1 MDVRVRFAPSPTG
14 YLHIGS
20 ARTALFN
27 YLYARHVGG
36 KFLLRIEDT
45 DLARSTE
52 ESTRSILDG
61 LAWLELRHDEEIV
74 FQSDNAEKH
83 RETARKLLA
92 EGKAY
97 RDFTPKEAP
106 SDANVK
112 DAIKER
118 ARASQGEK
126 NMRDNPYRDLST
138 AESDRRAA
146 AGEPFAIRLKV
157 PDVRTGSK
165 SDWASPSG
173 KTVFEDAVYGLQER
187 DYAETEDLVL
197 LRSDGHPL
205 YNLAVVCDD
214 IEMRI
219 THVIRGQDHLTNTHK
234 QILIYEALGVK
245 QPVFAHL
252 PLIMAPNKGK
262 LSKRKHGEVVSM
274 TTYRDAGFLAAAFRN
289 FLALLGWSAG
299 EEREIYSLAEL
310 IEKFSLEGIHRS
322 NAVFN
327 FNETDPR
334 RWTDDKAQW
343 MNAEYIR
350 TMPLGQLLPFV
361 KSELKANKLWR
372 EEYAP
377 DGRALTT
384 SISSTSAQGFEAATE
399 ISDRPESIAID
410 RPRHGSYDWFVNTVD
425 LIRTRFFTLKDFS
438 TQGRAYFSEDYD
450 LDPAAIAKN
459 LTKFPELRE
468 WLPDLADR
476 FEAELGE
483 HKAETRPVGSV
494 QSDCGF
500 EILDSGFESK
510 GETRSKT
517 PNAPPL
523 TDACCSDRFFEAN
536 IEAVVKAFAEEK
548 GTKLG
553 VIMNGARTL
562 LTGVAVGPSML
573 SVFETIGL
581 ERTLR
586 RLRSQVAWNG

>member
-1 MDVRVRFAPSPTG
+1 MTTRVRFAPSPTG

-61 LAWLELRHDEEIV
+61 MEWLELEHDEEIV
-74 FQSDNAEKH
+74 FQSDNADKH
-83 RETARKLLA
+83 RATALKLLE

-97 RDFTPKEAP
+97 RDFTPKAEA
-106 SDANVK
+106 SDQNVK
-112 DAIKER
+112 EGIVER
-118 ARASQGEK
+118 ARAAQGVK
-126 NMRDNPYRDLST
+126 NMRDNPFRNISEV
-138 AESDRRAA
+138 ESDTRAA
-146 AGEPFAIRLKV
+146 NGEPFAIRLKV
-157 PDVRTGSK
+157 AMEGRTAFDDS
-165 SDWASPSG
+165 
-173 KTVFEDAVYGLQER
+173 VYGTQER
-187 DYAETEDLVL
+187 NYADTEDLVL

-234 QILIYEALGVK
+234 QILIYEALGVT
-245 QPVFAHL
+245 PPIFAHL

-299 EEREIYSLAEL
+299 EEKEIYSLTEL
-310 IEKFSLEGIHRS
+310 IDKFSLEDIHRS

-327 FNETDPR
+327 FTENDPR
-334 RWTDDKAQW
+334 KWTDDKAIW

-350 TMPLGQLLPFV
+350 TMPLAELLPFV
-361 KSELKANKLWR
+361 KAELRSAKLWR
-372 EEYAP
+372 DEYEP
-377 DGRALTT
+377 EGRALTAT
-384 SISSTSAQGFEAATE
+384 IDSTESQAFESNTE
-399 ISDRPESIAID
+399 IADRPAAVVPEV
-410 RPRHGSYDWFVNTVD
+410 GSYDWYVRTID

-438 TQGRAYFSEDYD
+438 KQGRAYFSEDFD
-450 LDPAAIAKN
+450 FDPAAVEKN
-459 LTKFPELRE
+459 LNKFPDLKT
-468 WLPDLADR
+468 WLPELADR
-476 FEAELGE
+476 LEAEFGDGVSSP
-483 HKAETRPVGSV
+483 HV
-494 QSDCGF
+494 
-500 EILDSGFESK
+500 SK
-510 GETRSKT
+510 GSTQPPFTEISIETV
-517 PNAPPL
+517 L
-523 TDACCSDRFFEAN
+523 
-536 IEAVVKAFAEEK
+536 KAFTEEK

-581 ERTLR
+581 ERTLM
-586 RLRSQVAWNG
+586 RLKSQVAWN